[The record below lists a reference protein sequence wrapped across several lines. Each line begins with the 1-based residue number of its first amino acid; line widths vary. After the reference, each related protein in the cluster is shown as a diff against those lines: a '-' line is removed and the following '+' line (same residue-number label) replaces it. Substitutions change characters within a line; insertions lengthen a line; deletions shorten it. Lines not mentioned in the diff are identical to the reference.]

1 MRILIISDT
10 HGNYPLA
17 LKICDMAA
25 PIDLLVHLGDGA
37 DDVDILS
44 CIVESRISNVAGN
57 CDMGSAAPREQL
69 LECEGKKLLL
79 VHGDAYGVK
88 SGLGRLEERAIT
100 VGADIVLFG
109 HTHRAEIVTRSGIT
123 FINPGTLMRESGY
136 RSYSVLDIT
145 EEAFSARLFS
155 AP

>member
-17 LKICDMAA
+17 LKVCEAAA
-25 PIDLLVHLGDGA
+25 PFDLLVHLGDGA
-37 DDVDILS
+37 DDTGVLS
-44 CIVESRISNVAGN
+44 CITGSTMANVAGN
-57 CDMGSAAPREQL
+57 CDIGSAAPREQL

-88 SGLGRLEERAIT
+88 SGLGRLEERATT

-109 HTHRAEIVTRSGIT
+109 HTHRAEIIDRSGIT
-123 FINPGTLMRESGY
+123 FINPGTLARDAGY
-136 RSYSVLDIT
+136 ASYAVLEMNDGSVTAGL
-145 EEAFSARLFS
+145 LP